1 MCAKSMN
8 HTMWIPQRGREVASA
23 MVYTTFHH
31 LSHMDHNPH
40 CQMRWRPTL
49 LNSVTW
55 LAVSRKA
62 FEVGGIAKTNWRN
75 ASTSNGLVV
84 DIGGKSVRLGTWKI
98 VWRERRRGGGGG
110 QKKLNGTKT
119 SFYIRCLLLSSVWS
133 QSGNLAREMAKEIV
147 VSTFIPKHV
156 TSRRPW
162 CACIW
167 GLGSFKFFP
176 FKFDNW

>member
-110 QKKLNGTKT
+110 GRKSWMVPKPLSTFDASCFLQSEVNLGTSPERWPKR
-119 SFYIRCLLLSSVWS
+119 SSCQLSS
-133 QSGNLAREMAKEIV
+133 R
-147 VSTFIPKHV
+147 ST
-156 TSRRPW
+156 
-162 CACIW
+162 
-167 GLGSFKFFP
+167 
-176 FKFDNW
+176 